1 MSAEAWGN
9 LMLFIVGLFGLIG
22 LLASWPATL
31 LWVVLLC
38 VGWGILVIS
47 SGDGGLD
54 W

>member
-22 LLASWPATL
+22 VMASWPATL
-31 LWVVLLC
+31 LWVILLA
-38 VGWGILVIS
+38 VGWGVLVVCNA
-47 SGDGGLD
+47 DGID